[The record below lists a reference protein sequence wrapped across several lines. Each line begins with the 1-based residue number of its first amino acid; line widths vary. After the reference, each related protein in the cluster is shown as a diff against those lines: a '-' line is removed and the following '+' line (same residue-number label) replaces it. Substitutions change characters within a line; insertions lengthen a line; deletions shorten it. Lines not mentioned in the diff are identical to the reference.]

1 MTKYLLIV
9 NYFIHINKE
18 QWFSCCHVW
27 LLQPLGLQLSS
38 LLCPWDFSSK
48 YTGVGCHCLLQRYL
62 SYPGIKPIP
71 PTLQAD
77 SLPSEPPGKPKN
89 TRVGSP
95 SLLQGIFLAQELH
108 LGLLHWQAGSF
119 LLAPTWEA
127 CTHFIMLKYVPSV
140 LLRWCSGK
148 GSTCQCKNCRRQSL
162 AQEDPLE

>member
-77 SLPSEPPGKPKN
+77 YLPLSHYGSPNSQFCHSVMSDHLPSMDCNMPGFPVHHQPTELVQIHVCWVYVAIKLSHPLSSLSPPAFN
-89 TRVGSP
+89 
-95 SLLQGIFLAQELH
+95 LFQHQGLFK
-108 LGLLHWQAGSF
+108 WVSF
-119 LLAPTWEA
+119 SE
-127 CTHFIMLKYVPSV
+127 
-140 LLRWCSGK
+140 
-148 GSTCQCKNCRRQSL
+148 
-162 AQEDPLE
+162 